1 MLEMKEFGHLQLREE
16 DLKNKPSVNIDRLS
30 ISDTLPE
37 KWEKLM
43 RFNPKV
49 RELWESTNYS
59 PPTHTASQ
67 HAYALQGA
75 AGFLGLNKE
84 EAAALNVAHY
94 ARLGRKKKGERT
106 ITNNLKA
113 WREGRE
119 RLESLEA
126 SRENGE
132 PIQREPGEPLPGE
145 LGPPP
150 SSEGVSPPKSQ
161 PKGKGP
167 APAPLV
173 IRATDFLKRPRE
185 EQAKLIPRLGGRR
198 GGKLGLYG
206 PGGSGKSYTFL
217 NIAVAG
223 ANGDS
228 LLEHPEWSVAH
239 PLRVAF
245 ISLEDPASEQL
256 DRLSRLLGPSEPPP
270 HLFIFDRDLEED
282 GFVLAS
288 GRRGDLNERAF
299 RRLDSCLGDLKIDL
313 LLIEPKRYLVD
324 VDENSS
330 TENMPWQR
338 RLQDLLIRHGTL
350 AVIGHH
356 AGWEKDGKIHA
367 RGTTVFRDWVD
378 GMIQQTEDQIQ
389 GKPGFL
395 LTCNK
400 SNFAARWDPLSVL
413 FDPETGRMQAVDET
427 TGKLPW
433 VLLRAFFIDHGG
445 IVEGTVEEIR
455 EAVATYASGCS
466 PRTAKRALEKAQGE
480 GKIVSLGRGKGLSL
494 TSMKEE

>member
-1 MLEMKEFGHLQLREE
+1 MARELMEFADLIIREE
-16 DLKNKPSVNIDRLS
+16 DLR
-30 ISDTLPE
+30 DTPPVSFDQAAITDGIPE
-37 KWEKLM
+37 KWEWLLRHNEQARKIWEADYGDLSRQAFALM
-43 RFNPKV
+43 
-49 RELWESTNYS
+49 
-59 PPTHTASQ
+59 
-67 HAYALQGA
+67 GI
-75 AGFLGLNKE
+75 AGWCCLSKE
-84 EAAALNVAHY
+84 EAAQLHVAFYSRHGRREDGIRKASY
-94 ARLGRKKKGERT
+94 A
-106 ITNNLKA
+106 LKA
-113 WREGRE
+113 WVEGYARA
-119 RLESLEA
+119 EA
-126 SRENGE
+126 WEAGVANGRSSE
-132 PIQREPGEPLPGE
+132 REPGEPLPGE
-145 LGPPP
+145 LGPHPLSGDTSP
-150 SSEGVSPPKSQ
+150 SKPQ
-161 PKGKGP
+161 MKGKGP
-167 APAPLV
+167 VPAPLV
-173 IRATDFLKRPRE
+173 IRATDFLKRPRG

-228 LLEHPEWSVAH
+228 LLEHPEWSVAN
-239 PLRVAF
+239 PLHVAF

-350 AVIGHH
+350 AVVGHH

-400 SNFAARWDPLSVL
+400 SNFAARWNPLSVL
-413 FDPETGRMQAVDET
+413 FDPETGKMQAVDET
-427 TGKLPW
+427 TGKIPPS
-433 VLLRAFFIDHGG
+433 LLRACFEEHGG
-445 IVEGTVEEIR
+445 AIEAPVRDVYEILSQYANCSEATARRAIEGAIKDGWLQVR
-455 EAVATYASGCS
+455 
-466 PRTAKRALEKAQGE
+466 
-480 GKIVSLGRGKGLSL
+480 GRGKGYGLYAHGGSNA
-494 TSMKEE
+494 